1 MVSAISLRASPDTRL
16 SLCSRPRL
24 KSTCSLSWCAKWLIP
39 WPRRVAQR
47 GLPLHSICSQPKQTN
62 TGPIKPAFL
71 HPYLFVG
78 SAATRAAASAP
89 AKPRKS
95 GGVPFFEVFNLAL
108 CFLFRVIHGLAR
120 LLPVLCGLLG
130 SGFLVRFVD
139 LLGCILGIAPGFFH
153 RTLGLIDHSFV
164 G

>member
-16 SLCSRPRL
+16 SVWSRPRL

-47 GLPLHSICSQPKQTN
+47 GLPLHSICWQPK
-62 TGPIKPAFL
+62 PKSPPLIKPGFS

-78 SAATRAAASAP
+78 SAATRAAASARG
-89 AKPRKS
+89 KPRKS

-108 CFLFRVIHGLAR
+108 CFLFRVIHGLAH
-120 LLPVLCGLLG
+120 LLPVLFGLLG
-130 SGFLVRFVD
+130 SGFLVRFLD
-139 LLGCILGIAPGFFH
+139 LLGCLLGIAPGFFH